1 MTRAAPHRRLDPETR
16 AGLAYCVKVF
26 LVVRIGLLVLG
37 YVATGILPD
46 RAAVSVPGWPDD
58 SNTPGLHNVVTSF
71 EEQDALWYLRIA
83 DGGYR
88 AGDGSAAFFPL
99 FPLAVRG
106 TSWASGGRPLAAGL
120 LVSNLAFLGA
130 ICVLY
135 LLTRTELSESKARKA
150 VLYISIFPTSF
161 FFFAPYGESL
171 FLLLAVTA
179 FWAAR
184 RTRWPVAGA
193 SGALAAAT
201 RSVGVILAPALAVEA
216 LHQWREKRGSP
227 WMVAWAA
234 VVPLGLGAYL
244 WYWQRKTG
252 DALAPLRFQSNWQ
265 REAVFAPATLLSAT
279 AGAFRDGGF
288 LLLDWLVVA
297 PALAAAAYGVI
308 RFRPAFSVFTWL
320 GILVPLSFIWPDR
333 PLMSM
338 PRFVLPLFP
347 IFWALAELAERR
359 RIPHTLI
366 VGVSAAGLGVLTVL
380 FVDAHFIF

>member
-1 MTRAAPHRRLDPETR
+1 MTDARRRRIDPETR
-16 AGLAYCVKVF
+16 AGLLYCIRVF
-26 LVVRIGLLVLG
+26 LAVRIGLLILG
-37 YVATGILPD
+37 YVATGLLPD
-46 RAAVSVPGWPDD
+46 RAAVSAPGWPDD
-58 SNTPGLHNVVTSF
+58 TNTPGLHNVVTSF

-88 AGDGSAAFFPL
+88 TDDGSAAFFPL

-106 TSWASGGRPLAAGL
+106 TSWVLGGRPLAAGF

-130 ICVLY
+130 LCMLY
-135 LLTRTELSESKARKA
+135 LLTRSELSESKARKA

-161 FFFAPYGESL
+161 FFLAPYGESL

-184 RTRWPVAGA
+184 RARWPAAAA
-193 SGALAAAT
+193 SGALAAAA

-216 LHQWREKRGSP
+216 IQQWREKRGSM
-227 WMVAWAA
+227 WMVLWAG

-244 WYWQRKTG
+244 WYWQAKTG
-252 DALAPLRFQSNWQ
+252 DTLAPLRFQSNWD
-265 REAVFAPATLLSAT
+265 REAAFPPATLVAAT
-279 AGAFRDGGF
+279 TGAFRDGGY
-288 LLLDWLVVA
+288 LLLDWLIVV

-320 GILVPLSFIWPDR
+320 GILAPLSLIWPDR

-338 PRFVLPLFP
+338 PRFILPLFP
-347 IFWALAELAERR
+347 IFWALAELADRR
-359 RIPHTLI
+359 RLRHTLI

-380 FVDAHFIF
+380 FVNAHFIF